1 LPVAEKT
8 LFKNDA
14 RFTHSGDPDGRR
26 ALALVKPE
34 GALFE
39 PKPGDHRFKGAEQI
53 PEKGA
58 RQPFKPGL
66 PEKEIS
72 LPDPLVQQAI
82 ARTLAGVSSK
92 GFQLLSPKTMAQVT
106 EISKTAPRSKA
117 EEREA
122 AEAKTA
128 KEAKGA
134 KEAQNALAAQE
145 LKAAKP
151 HATEAGQKPASALA
165 EDAEAEE
172 TAAVAEA
179 RETAEASEAA
189 ATEEA
194 ATAEAFKAVASTDP
208 SIADAETEAIANAE
222 ASTPEAL
229 PDQGL
234 PAVDGEPSAA
244 LAPATPAGLIPDGM
258 QLVLA
263 ADIQQMFDEA
273 FAQGQE
279 AAMQEAEARMQEA
292 AAAIEQERQAIEDA
306 AYQRGYDEG
315 HAKAEASVRDELQA
329 EVELAAEDL
338 RDLTA
343 RMAESARDT
352 DNFYAPLLKLA
363 MHLAEQLVRGELS
376 MSSKAIERLIQ
387 TALDEFN
394 QDPNAS
400 VLIKLNPEDLA
411 RLKTRDAQLPKNMV
425 LRSDPLLTMGSV
437 RVQMNGALIEDLIEH
452 RGRAL
457 WESLTSGLDVGAPP
471 PSFLQNVALI
481 KEAFDGVD
489 AVIEEPSLSAT
500 GESLREPHGA
510 ARPDVDLPN
519 ESDAR

>member
-1 LPVAEKT
+1 M
-8 LFKNDA
+8 FKNDA

-39 PKPGDHRFKGAEQI
+39 PKPGDHLFKGAQQI
-53 PEKGA
+53 PEKGV

-122 AEAKTA
+122 EAVK
-128 KEAKGA
+128 A
-134 KEAQNALAAQE
+134 KEAQAKEDREAQE
-145 LKAAKP
+145 AR
-151 HATEAGQKPASALA
+151 
-165 EDAEAEE
+165 EAEE
-172 TAAVAEA
+172 AKEHLRGEARAAREIHSDEAQVAEDV
-179 RETAEASEAA
+179 EAEAHAEVADAA
-189 ATEEA
+189 DT
-194 ATAEAFKAVASTDP
+194 ATAEA
-208 SIADAETEAIANAE
+208 ETEAATTAE
-222 ASTPEAL
+222 AGASQVL
-229 PDQGL
+229 PDEGL

-244 LAPATPAGLIPDGM
+244 PTPATPSGPIPEGM
-258 QLVLA
+258 QLVSA

-279 AAMQEAEARMQEA
+279 AVLQEAEARMQEA

-315 HAKAEASVRDELQA
+315 HAKADASVRDELQA

-452 RGRAL
+452 RARAL

-500 GESLREPHGA
+500 AENLGEPYGVA
-510 ARPDVDLPN
+510 PPNVDLPV

>member
-1 LPVAEKT
+1 

-14 RFTHSGDPDGRR
+14 RFTHSGDADGRR

-39 PKPGDHRFKGAEQI
+39 PKPGDHLFKGADQI

-58 RQPFKPGL
+58 RQPFKIGL

-82 ARTLAGVSSK
+82 ARTLAGVSNK
-92 GFQLLSPKTMAQVT
+92 GFQLFTPKTMAEVNK
-106 EISKTAPRSKA
+106 IAKTAPRSRA
-117 EEREA
+117 EEHA
-122 AEAKTA
+122 ANKAKDA
-128 KEAKGA
+128 KEAEARLTEARQA
-134 KEAQNALAAQE
+134 KEARVSDG
-145 LKAAKP
+145 P
-151 HATEAGQKPASALA
+151 
-165 EDAEAEE
+165 EAEE
-172 TAAVAEA
+172 AVGIAGAPEVLDASEATGTADTTSAEA
-179 RETAEASEAA
+179 VFEGALTADDIETAEAEVRALGQ
-189 ATEEA
+189 TQG
-194 ATAEAFKAVASTDP
+194 TSTDRV
-208 SIADAETEAIANAE
+208 DALSAEDGVAIEDAHPQM
-222 ASTPEAL
+222 ASAPG
-229 PDQGL
+229 Q
-234 PAVDGEPSAA
+234 
-244 LAPATPAGLIPDGM
+244 APAPSGPIPEGM
-258 QLVLA
+258 QLVSA
-263 ADIQQMFDEA
+263 ADLQQMVDEA

-279 AAMQEAEARMQEA
+279 AVLKEAEARVQEA

-306 AYQRGYDEG
+306 SYQRGYDEG

-352 DNFYAPLLKLA
+352 DSFYAPLLKLS

-376 MSSKAIERLIQ
+376 ISSKAIERLIQ

-394 QDPNAS
+394 QDPTAS
-400 VLIKLNPEDLA
+400 VLIKLNPDDLG

-425 LRSDPLLTMGSV
+425 LRGDPLLTMGSV
-437 RVQMNGALIEDLIEH
+437 RVQMNGALIEDLVEH
-452 RGRAL
+452 RARAL

-500 GESLREPHGA
+500 GENLTEPLDIPPQDA
-510 ARPDVDLPN
+510 DLPYAS
-519 ESDAR
+519 EAR

>member
-1 LPVAEKT
+1 M
-8 LFKNDA
+8 FKNDA
-14 RFTHSGDPDGRR
+14 RFTHSGDADGRR

-39 PKPGDHRFKGAEQI
+39 PKPGDHVFKGAEQI

-58 RQPFKPGL
+58 RQPFKIGL

-122 AEAKTA
+122 EAVKA
-128 KEAKGA
+128 KEAKL
-134 KEAQNALAAQE
+134 KEEREVQEAQEAEARATQDSQSQE
-145 LKAAKP
+145 VQPAGGAE
-151 HATEAGQKPASALA
+151 AVQRTEG
-165 EDAEAEE
+165 AEAEE
-172 TAAVAEA
+172 TVEVAEG
-179 RETAEASEAA
+179 SEAA
-189 ATEEA
+189 VLAEA
-194 ATAEAFKAVASTDP
+194 ATAEAVALEAPPEEPALTVDN
-208 SIADAETEAIANAE
+208 EKTEAIA
-222 ASTPEAL
+222 
-229 PDQGL
+229 
-234 PAVDGEPSAA
+234 
-244 LAPATPAGLIPDGM
+244 PATASGPIPEGM
-258 QLVLA
+258 QLVSA

-273 FAQGQE
+273 FAQGREAALQE
-279 AAMQEAEARMQEA
+279 ADTRLQETAV
-292 AAAIEQERQAIEDA
+292 AIEQERQAIDDA

-315 HAKAEASVRDELQA
+315 HAKAEAAVRDELQA

-338 RDLTA
+338 HDLAA

-352 DNFYAPLLKLA
+352 DSFYAPLLKLA

-376 MSSKAIERLIQ
+376 ISSKAIERLIQ

-394 QDPNAS
+394 QDPSAS
-400 VLIKLNPEDLA
+400 VLIKLNPEDHA

-452 RGRAL
+452 RARAL
-457 WESLTSGLDVGAPP
+457 WESLTRGLDLGAPP

-500 GESLREPHGA
+500 GESPREPHGIP
-510 ARPDVDLPN
+510 RPDIDLPYDS
-519 ESDAR
+519 EAR

>member
-1 LPVAEKT
+1 

-39 PKPGDHRFKGAEQI
+39 PKTGDHLFKGAEQI

-58 RQPFKPGL
+58 RQPFKIGL

-92 GFQLLSPKTMAQVT
+92 GFQLLSPKTMAHVT

-122 AEAKTA
+122 EAVK
-128 KEAKGA
+128 A
-134 KEAQNALAAQE
+134 KEAQAKEAREAQE
-145 LKAAKP
+145 AQEAEAR
-151 HATEAGQKPASALA
+151 ATQESESQEAQRA
-165 EDAEAEE
+165 EGAEAEE
-172 TAAVAEA
+172 TVEVAEG
-179 RETAEASEAA
+179 SEAA
-189 ATEEA
+189 VLAEA
-194 ATAEAFKAVASTDP
+194 ATA
-208 SIADAETEAIANAE
+208 DAANAE
-222 ASTPEAL
+222 AMALEAPPEEPAL
-229 PDQGL
+229 T
-234 PAVDGEPSAA
+234 VDNEKTEAF
-244 LAPATPAGLIPDGM
+244 APATASGPIPEGM
-258 QLVLA
+258 QLVSA

-273 FAQGQE
+273 FAQGREAALQE
-279 AAMQEAEARMQEA
+279 ADTCLQETAV
-292 AAAIEQERQAIEDA
+292 AIEQERQAIDDA

-315 HAKAEASVRDELQA
+315 HAKAEAAVRDELQA
-329 EVELAAEDL
+329 EVALAAEDL
-338 RDLTA
+338 HDLAA

-376 MSSKAIERLIQ
+376 ISSKAIERLIQ

-394 QDPNAS
+394 QDPSAS

-452 RGRAL
+452 RARAL
-457 WESLTSGLDVGAPP
+457 WESLTRGLDLGAPP

-500 GESLREPHGA
+500 GESPREPHGIP
-510 ARPDVDLPN
+510 RPDIDLPYDS
-519 ESDAR
+519 EAR

>member
-1 LPVAEKT
+1 

-14 RFTHSGDPDGRR
+14 RYTHSGDPDGRR

-34 GALFE
+34 GVLYAS
-39 PKPGDHRFKGAEQI
+39 KPGDHLFKDAQKI
-53 PEKGA
+53 PIRGE

-82 ARTLAGVSSK
+82 ARTIAGVSSK
-92 GFQLLSPKTMAQVT
+92 GFQLLTPKTMAAVT
-106 EISKTAPRSKA
+106 EISKTAPRSRV

-122 AEAKTA
+122 REAAEEAQHRKDQEIEAQAALDREAEARATA
-128 KEAKGA
+128 EEAGDPDTTA
-134 KEAQNALAAQE
+134 AQATEDGVAESIANEESLSQDEAVMYAPTDPPDAREPHGDDLASAEALAESSVAAQE
-145 LKAAKP
+145 
-151 HATEAGQKPASALA
+151 
-165 EDAEAEE
+165 
-172 TAAVAEA
+172 
-179 RETAEASEAA
+179 
-189 ATEEA
+189 
-194 ATAEAFKAVASTDP
+194 
-208 SIADAETEAIANAE
+208 
-222 ASTPEAL
+222 
-229 PDQGL
+229 DQGL
-234 PAVDGEPSAA
+234 AAGAVPE
-244 LAPATPAGLIPDGM
+244 GM
-258 QLVLA
+258 QLVSA

-273 FAQGQE
+273 FSQGKQAGLEEAQAGSAE
-279 AAMQEAEARMQEA
+279 AATVTEE
-292 AAAIEQERQAIEDA
+292 ERQAIDDA

-352 DNFYAPLLKLA
+352 NTFYAPLLKLS

-376 MSSKAIERLIQ
+376 ISSKAIERLIQ

-400 VLIKLNPEDLA
+400 VLIKLNPDDLG
-411 RLKTRDAQLPKNMV
+411 RLKARDAQLPKNMV
-425 LRSDPLLTMGSV
+425 LRGDPLLTMGSV

-452 RGRAL
+452 RARAL
-457 WESLTSGLDVGAPP
+457 WESLTSGLDVGVPP

-500 GESLREPHGA
+500 GEDPTEPLDIPP
-510 ARPDVDLPN
+510 PDADLPYPS
-519 ESDAR
+519 EAR